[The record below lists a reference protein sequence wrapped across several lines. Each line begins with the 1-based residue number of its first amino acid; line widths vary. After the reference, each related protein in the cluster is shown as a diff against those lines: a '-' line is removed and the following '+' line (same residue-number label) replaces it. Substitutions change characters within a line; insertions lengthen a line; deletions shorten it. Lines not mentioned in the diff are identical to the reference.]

1 MKVII
6 LMITLVFIPMQSFAR
21 DSLPEVLFQ
30 LENKDEN
37 ETLVWCFQVAYKL
50 SDYQKK
56 LKSGEIEGQNE
67 VFCNAPVLDSDLIR
81 GYLNKNHADEY
92 ITDDQ
97 ALETIFQELEAAYPC
112 VEK

>member
-1 MKVII
+1 MRMTI
-6 LMITLVFIPMQSFAR
+6 LLILTLFIPIQGFGR

-37 ETLVWCFQVAYKL
+37 EALVWCFQIAYKL

-56 LKSGEIEGQNE
+56 LKSGEIKGKNE
-67 VFCNAPVLDSDLIR
+67 VFCDVPVIDSDLIR

-97 ALETIFQELEAAYPC
+97 ALGTIFQELEAAYPC
-112 VEK
+112 K